1 MADCNIKSYIAP
13 SGVYINAFLI
23 YRRVH
28 IYKNMS
34 NRCMGCGIDNV

>member
-28 IYKNMS
+28 IYKKY
-34 NRCMGCGIDNV
+34 V